1 MRVASTPPSASLRL
15 RTALRDALL
24 KVTRHLPRRPEP
36 RWQWDELAA
45 EANGVGHSPRMRNAF
60 AVTGMLRAALTSAQ
74 QEGPQAFEE
83 TRGLVAAFLAIQET
97 EVFRG
102 FEMPA
107 PECRIVAA
115 ADVAEELSE
124 ATVAAVQFAANPTP
138 MNRERALEETMEA
151 RCVVDRYARQLTRG
165 QWLTPMSA

>member
-1 MRVASTPPSASLRL
+1 MALVTHRACETRSPSQGCCA
-15 RTALRDALL
+15 
-24 KVTRHLPRRPEP
+24 PRSRQHN
-36 RWQWDELAA
+36 RK
-45 EANGVGHSPRMRNAF
+45 GRS
-60 AVTGMLRAALTSAQ
+60 
-74 QEGPQAFEE
+74 AFEE